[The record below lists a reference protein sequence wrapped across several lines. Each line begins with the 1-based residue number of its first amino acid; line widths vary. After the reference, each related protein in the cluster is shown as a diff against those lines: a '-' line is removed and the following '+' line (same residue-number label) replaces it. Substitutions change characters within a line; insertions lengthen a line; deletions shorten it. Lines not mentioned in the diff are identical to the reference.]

1 MQGPFISDSYK
12 SLLNLQASPLDTLI
26 ESPQQGFFGP
36 DDHIESLI
44 ISNRSWIELRST
56 PQSAANAD
64 RALGGSSLIT
74 AFIITEN
81 NSNQAKKMY
90 RKQFGF
96 KKNEC
101 YEMFEFRRI
110 AETDEV
116 EEARCGFLNK
126 RMLKVPDV
134 GHFEIVSFGFKY
146 AR

>member
-1 MQGPFISDSYK
+1 
-12 SLLNLQASPLDTLI
+12 LLNLQASPLDTLI

-44 ISNRSWIELRST
+44 ISNRSWIELRSST
-56 PQSAANAD
+56 PQSSANAD

-110 AETDEV
+110 AEADEV

-134 GHFEIVSFGFKY
+134 GHFEIVSFGFK
-146 AR
+146 

>member
-1 MQGPFISDSYK
+1 
-12 SLLNLQASPLDTLI
+12 LDTLI

-44 ISNRSWIELRST
+44 ISNRSWIELRSST
-56 PQSAANAD
+56 PQSSANAD

-110 AETDEV
+110 AEADEV

-134 GHFEIVSFGFKY
+134 GHFEIVSFGFK
-146 AR
+146 